1 MARTTTLT
9 SLLALSLTLSQRALA
24 EGSKAEC
31 IAAYESGQ
39 RARKSGDISKAKEA
53 FAYCASSTCPSA
65 MHDDC
70 QSWLEEVEAAMP
82 TRAFR
87 AVNGK
92 GEALP
97 NVTLAIDGGE
107 PQPLETEPIVFQPG
121 EHELTFEC
129 EGYGTVQRR
138 LTFRAGEHPAALDIE
153 LEALTDA
160 AVTEPVPE
168 APLRSAHV
176 LDSSGP
182 SFVPVLIGAGVGVLG
197 TASFNYFGLK
207 ARSLDRGLDEC
218 IPNCSTGR
226 VSEVRHNYTAAN
238 ASLGIAAAGFLA
250 AGVSWLLQSSS
261 TPASA
266 STAGVRVSLRVGPV
280 TSLMGQF

>member
-1 MARTTTLT
+1 MARATTLT
-9 SLLALSLTLSQRALA
+9 SLLALMLTLSHRAMA

-39 RARKSGDISKAKEA
+39 RARKTGALSKAKEA
-53 FAYCASSTCPSA
+53 FAYCASATCPSA

-70 QSWLEEVEAAMP
+70 GSWLEEVEAAMP

-87 AVNGK
+87 AVNGQ
-92 GEALP
+92 GEPLP
-97 NVTLAIDGGE
+97 NVTLSIDGGE
-107 PQPLETEPIVFQPG
+107 PQRLEADALVFEPG

-129 EGYGTVQRR
+129 EGYAKVQRR
-138 LTFRAGEHPAALDIE
+138 LVFRAGEHPAALEIE
-153 LEALTDA
+153 LEPLTEVA
-160 AVTEPVPE
+160 ATEP
-168 APLRSAHV
+168 APRAPRRGDASN
-176 LDSSGP
+176 P
-182 SFVPVLIGAGVGVLG
+182 SWVPVLVGAGVGVLG
-197 TASFNYFGLK
+197 TASFTYFGLK
-207 ARSLDRGLDEC
+207 ARSLDRDLDAC
-218 IPNCSTGR
+218 IPNCSAGR

-261 TPASA
+261 APASA